1 MGLLGLL
8 GSDVSYCTIGFC
20 KEVVVSIRD
29 LTYMGLD
36 ALVSS
41 RVGLVLP
48 FVVVGS
54 FGSHSGRCCG
64 CAGATSVSPLREG
77 DGGVLV
83 GIISSLGDAAVF

>member
-1 MGLLGLL
+1 M
-8 GSDVSYCTIGFC
+8 
-20 KEVVVSIRD
+20 SIMD
-29 LTYMGLD
+29 LAYLD
-36 ALVSS
+36 LDTLVRSW
-41 RVGLVLP
+41 VGLELP

-54 FGSHSGRCCG
+54 FGSRSGRCCG